1 MYTLL
6 SLFSPS
12 NLGTKIML
20 TCDNWPK
27 SKPEEKISMQ
37 MENMMVKQNNDLPDD
52 VQSGG
57 DVCYLLQSSR
67 IHFCLILK
75 SPYLKVSRFPR
86 FLKFLRSLC
95 TFSSFRYSS
104 TSTSNIS
111 NSVCTTKS
119 RNSFSDYYIS
129 RWRWFIT
136 DSSHGK

>member
-57 DVCYLLQSSR
+57 DVLLSPTIIKNSFLSDPEIPISEGVQIPEISQIPEKSMYLLQFP
-67 IHFCLILK
+67 IFQYFNLK
-75 SPYLKVSRFPR
+75 YLQFRLYYKV
-86 FLKFLRSLC
+86 
-95 TFSSFRYSS
+95 
-104 TSTSNIS
+104 
-111 NSVCTTKS
+111 
-119 RNSFSDYYIS
+119 
-129 RWRWFIT
+129 
-136 DSSHGK
+136 